1 MAHQQRPPRYTHT
14 FIDSCAFNPDSMEEE
29 EPASRRILE
38 KWPNVIVAHS
48 VQKELDH
55 PNTPDDVKRMGNALV
70 YTIETELSP
79 ELLRKRDEIRTL
91 IQGNSKPGQ
100 HKSDADHIFE
110 LYKYG
115 GGYFVTT
122 DARLLSHS
130 DTLFRNYFI
139 TTIKPTKYE
148 ALL

>member
-29 EPASRRILE
+29 AASRRILE

-122 DARLLSHS
+122 DARLLSYS